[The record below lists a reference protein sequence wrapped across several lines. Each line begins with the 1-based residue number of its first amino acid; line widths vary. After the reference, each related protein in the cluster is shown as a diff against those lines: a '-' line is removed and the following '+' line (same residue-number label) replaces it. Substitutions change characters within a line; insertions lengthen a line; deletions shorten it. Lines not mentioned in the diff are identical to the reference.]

1 MDSKVWETF
10 YQIYEKAVIP
20 REYWDFY
27 PKENFCLVKSRLEKV
42 AFAKNQ
48 LENNYETLF
57 KLFKPFSNLGKEFN
71 YKELATCLNSK
82 KRVVDDFV
90 SIGLALDFIRYEKD
104 RANWTIDNYIAPN
117 FVFED
122 AFFENQTLRIVKSK
136 MSETSSVIVQILSMY
151 RNCLALSN
159 ENEEI
164 CIGKNRIQEVS
175 FNKKR
180 LNQAYKTIYY
190 LLKQFNLPIP
200 KFCFNDLKVL
210 KKDFKMSLDVVE
222 FLLAMAH
229 ASGFVRYEDSD
240 KKNPS
245 LLLTDDYILYETLQS
260 HYVEEYL
267 QVKKVEKNTNLGDK
281 LAFQIMDIYKK
292 SLAQPYDKDICIG
305 SNRFITVIFNKKTL
319 SQFSDAIS
327 KIISSVLGDK
337 NDFSF
342 NDLKII
348 ENRFVWD
355 KNDFVFDYL
364 LAMAT
369 ALRILDFAPLKEG
382 KLSDVKNPRLSYS
395 SRSTNVQIHIKEK
408 TKKKTFMSDKFLA
421 LMTTFRFPVSKQKKV
436 HSLKNGE
443 NLAHRINLMYEK
455 CLAQPNDKNI
465 WYGCNRNEVI
475 AFNKN
480 KLEFVLPEIQKI
492 IEQLAIHTQFFTYED
507 LKIREKD
514 FNWIQDETVK
524 DHLLAMAN
532 GLGIIQFSKQ
542 TSECEE
548 DEVNPEL
555 FISDVYFREKTR
567 QRRLKIS

>member
-10 YQIYEKAVIP
+10 YQIYGKAVIP
-20 REYWDFY
+20 REYWNFY
-27 PKENFCLVKSRLEKV
+27 PEENVCLVKSRLVEV
-42 AFAKNQ
+42 AFARNQ

-57 KLFKPFSNLGKEFN
+57 ELFKQFSNLGKKFN

-82 KRVVDDFV
+82 QRVVDDFV
-90 SIGLALDFIRYEKD
+90 SIGLALGFIRYEKD
-104 RANWTIDNYIAPN
+104 QTNWTLDDYIAPN

-136 MSETSSVIVQILSMY
+136 MSETSSVVVQILSTY
-151 RNCLALSN
+151 RNCLALPDEN
-159 ENEEI
+159 NEEI
-164 CIGKNRIQEVS
+164 CIGKNRIHEVS

-180 LNQAYKTIYY
+180 LNQAYKTIYR
-190 LLKQFNLPIP
+190 LLKQFDFPIP

-210 KKDFKMSLDVVE
+210 KEDFRMPLDVVE
-222 FLLAMAH
+222 LLLAMAH

-240 KKNPS
+240 RKNPS
-245 LLLTDDYILYETLQS
+245 LLLTDDYKLCGILQRKS
-260 HYVEEYL
+260 VVEHF
-267 QVKKVEKNTNLGDK
+267 QVKKNTNIGEK
-281 LAFQIMDIYKK
+281 LAFKIMDLYKK
-292 SLAQPYDKDICIG
+292 SLAQPYDKNICIG

-319 SQFSDAIS
+319 SQFSDTIS
-327 KIISSVLGDK
+327 NLISSALGDK

-348 ENRFVWD
+348 ENRFGWV
-355 KNDFVFDYL
+355 KNDFVLDYL

-369 ALRILDFAPLKEG
+369 ALRILDFAPLKKGE
-382 KLSDVKNPRLSYS
+382 LSDVKNPRLSYS

-408 TKKKTFMSDKFLA
+408 TKKKTFMSDKFLS
-421 LMTTFRFPVSKQKKV
+421 LMTTLRLPVSKEKKV
-436 HSLKNGE
+436 HSIKNGE
-443 NLAHRINLMYEK
+443 NLAYRINLMYEK
-455 CLAQPNDKNI
+455 CLAHSNKEDI

-480 KLEFVLPEIQKI
+480 KLEHVLPEIQKI
-492 IEQLAIHTQFFTYED
+492 IEQLAIHTQSFTYED
-507 LKIREKD
+507 LKIRENHFK
-514 FNWIQDETVK
+514 WIQDETVVE
-524 DHLLAMAN
+524 HLLAMAN

-542 TSECEE
+542 SEE
-548 DEVNPEL
+548 DYLNPEL